1 MPPSSPPKPE
11 CVNRLVISGT
21 LNQIETLRYSPAGVP
36 IVEAVVHHRSSQTLA
51 TQLRQVEC
59 ELTVQ
64 ASGSLAN
71 QLTQLTVGTQV
82 KLEGA
87 LNRRSVNSR
96 QLILILNRIE
106 KE

>member
-1 MPPSSPPKPE
+1 M
-11 CVNRLVISGT
+11 
-21 LNQIETLRYSPAGVP
+21 RYSPAGVP
-36 IVEAVVHHRSSQTLA
+36 IAEAVVLHRSSQTVA
-51 TQLRQVEC
+51 TQVRQVEC

-64 ASGSLAN
+64 ASGTLAA
-71 QLTQLTVGTQV
+71 QLAQLNTGTQV

-87 LNRRSVNSR
+87 LNRRSVKSR

>member
-1 MPPSSPPKPE
+1 
-11 CVNRLVISGT
+11 VNRLVISGA
-21 LNQIETLRYSPAGVP
+21 LIQVDPLRYSPAGVP
-36 IVEAVVHHRSSQTLA
+36 IAEAVVLHRSSQTVA
-51 TQLRQVEC
+51 TQVRQVEC

-64 ASGSLAN
+64 ASGALAG
-71 QLTQLTVGTQV
+71 QLAQLNAGTQV

-87 LNRRSVNSR
+87 LNRRSVKSR

>member
-1 MPPSSPPKPE
+1 L
-11 CVNRLVISGT
+11 NRLVISGD
-21 LNQIETLRYSPAGVP
+21 LIQVDPLRYSPAGVP
-36 IVEAVVHHRSSQTLA
+36 IAEAVIRHRSSQEVA
-51 TQLRQVEC
+51 TQAREVEC

-64 ASGSLAN
+64 ASGPLATRLA
-71 QLTQLTVGTQV
+71 QQTTGTQV
-82 KLEGA
+82 KLEGV

>member
-1 MPPSSPPKPE
+1 M
-11 CVNRLVISGT
+11 NRLVISGA
-21 LNQIETLRYSPAGVP
+21 LIQVDPLRYSPAGVP
-36 IVEAVVHHRSSQTLA
+36 IAEAVVHHRSSQEVA
-51 TQLRQVEC
+51 AQARRVEC

-64 ASGSLAN
+64 ASGPLATRLS
-71 QLTQLTVGTQV
+71 QLPAGTQV

>member
-1 MPPSSPPKPE
+1 
-11 CVNRLVISGT
+11 VNRLVISGI
-21 LNQIETLRYSPAGVP
+21 LIQVDPVRYSPAGVP
-36 IVEAVVHHRSSQTLA
+36 IAEAVIQHRSSQTVA
-51 TQLRQVEC
+51 TQARQVEC
-59 ELTVQ
+59 ELTIQ
-64 ASGSLAN
+64 ASGSLAG
-71 QLTQLTVGTQV
+71 QLAQLATGTQV

>member
-1 MPPSSPPKPE
+1 M
-11 CVNRLVISGT
+11 NRLVISGA
-21 LNQIETLRYSPAGVP
+21 LIQVDPVRYSPAGVP
-36 IVEAVVHHRSSQTLA
+36 IAEAVIQHRSSQTVATLA
-51 TQLRQVEC
+51 RQVEC
-59 ELTVQ
+59 ELTIQ
-64 ASGSLAN
+64 ASGSLAQ
-71 QLTQLTVGTQV
+71 QLAQLAAGAQV

>member
-1 MPPSSPPKPE
+1 M
-11 CVNRLVISGT
+11 NRLVISGA
-21 LNQIETLRYSPAGVP
+21 LIQVDPLRYSPAGVP
-36 IVEAVVHHRSSQTLA
+36 IAEAVVSHRSSQDVAGQTRRL
-51 TQLRQVEC
+51 EC
-59 ELTVQ
+59 EVTVQ
-64 ASGSLAN
+64 ASGVLATRLS
-71 QLTQLTVGTQV
+71 QLPAGTQV

>member
-1 MPPSSPPKPE
+1 
-11 CVNRLVISGT
+11 VNRLVISGA
-21 LNQIETLRYSPAGVP
+21 LIQVDPLRYSPAGVP
-36 IVEAVVHHRSSQTLA
+36 IAEAVVLHRSSQTVA
-51 TQLRQVEC
+51 TQVRQVEC

-64 ASGSLAN
+64 ASGTLAS
-71 QLTQLTVGTQV
+71 QLAQLNTGTQV

-87 LNRRSVNSR
+87 LNRRSVKSR

>member
-1 MPPSSPPKPE
+1 M
-11 CVNRLVISGT
+11 NRLLISGA
-21 LNQIETLRYSPAGVP
+21 LIQVDPLRYSPAGVP
-36 IVEAVVHHRSSQTLA
+36 IAEAVIVHRSSQSVA
-51 TQLRQVEC
+51 GQARQVEC

-64 ASGSLAN
+64 ASGTLAG
-71 QLTQLTVGTQV
+71 QLAQQPPGTQV
-82 KLEGA
+82 KLEGV

>member
-1 MPPSSPPKPE
+1 M
-11 CVNRLVISGT
+11 NRLRISGA
-21 LNQIETLRYSPAGVP
+21 LIQVDPLRYSPAGVP
-36 IVEAVVHHRSSQTLA
+36 IAEALILHRSSQDVA
-51 TQLRQVEC
+51 GQARQVEC

-64 ASGSLAN
+64 ASGPLASRLA
-71 QLTQLTVGTQV
+71 QLSTGTQV

-96 QLILILNRIE
+96 QLILILNRFE

>member
-1 MPPSSPPKPE
+1 L
-11 CVNRLVISGT
+11 NRLIISGA
-21 LNQIETLRYSPAGVP
+21 LIQIEPLRYSPAGVP
-36 IVEAVVHHRSSQTLA
+36 IAEAVIHHRSSQTVA
-51 TQLRQVEC
+51 TQARQVEC

-64 ASGSLAN
+64 ASGPLAA
-71 QLTQLTVGTQV
+71 QLSQQTTGTQLE
-82 KLEGA
+82 LEGV

>member
-1 MPPSSPPKPE
+1 M
-11 CVNRLVISGT
+11 NRLLISGV
-21 LNQIETLRYSPAGVP
+21 LVQVDPVRYSPAGVP
-36 IVEAVVHHRSSQTLA
+36 IAEAVVHHRSSQTVA
-51 TQLRQVEC
+51 TQARQVEC

-64 ASGSLAN
+64 ASGPLAAPLA
-71 QLTQLTVGTQV
+71 QLAAGTQV

>member
-1 MPPSSPPKPE
+1 
-11 CVNRLVISGT
+11 VNRLVISGA
-21 LNQIETLRYSPAGVP
+21 LIQVDPVRYSPAGVP
-36 IVEAVVHHRSSQTLA
+36 IAEAVILHRSSQTVA
-51 TQLRQVEC
+51 TQARQVEC

-64 ASGSLAN
+64 ASGSLAS
-71 QLTQLTVGTQV
+71 QLAQQTAGTQV

>member
-1 MPPSSPPKPE
+1 
-11 CVNRLVISGT
+11 VNRLLISGA
-21 LNQIETLRYSPAGVP
+21 LIQVDPVRYSPAGVP
-36 IVEAVVHHRSSQTLA
+36 IAEAVVHHRSNQMVA
-51 TQLRQVEC
+51 TQTRQVEC

-64 ASGSLAN
+64 ASGSLA
-71 QLTQLTVGTQV
+71 TQLAKLTAGTQV

>member
-1 MPPSSPPKPE
+1 L
-11 CVNRLVISGT
+11 NRLLISGV
-21 LNQIETLRYSPAGVP
+21 LIQVDPLRYSPAGVP
-36 IVEAVVHHRSSQTLA
+36 IAEAVIRHRSSQSVAGQT
-51 TQLRQVEC
+51 RQVEC

-64 ASGSLAN
+64 ASGTLAG
-71 QLTQLTVGTQV
+71 QLARLPQGTQV
-82 KLEGA
+82 ELEGV

>member
-1 MPPSSPPKPE
+1 
-11 CVNRLVISGT
+11 VNRLVISGA
-21 LNQIETLRYSPAGVP
+21 LIQVDPLRYSPAGVP
-36 IVEAVVHHRSSQTLA
+36 IAEAVIHHCSNQVMA
-51 TQLRQVEC
+51 TQARQVEC

-64 ASGSLAN
+64 ASGTLATRLA
-71 QLTQLTVGTQV
+71 QLPPGTQV

>member
-1 MPPSSPPKPE
+1 M
-11 CVNRLVISGT
+11 NRLVISGV
-21 LNQIETLRYSPAGVP
+21 LIKVDPLRYSPAGVP
-36 IVEAVVHHRSSQTLA
+36 IAEAVIQHRSSQTVAALS
-51 TQLRQVEC
+51 RQVEC

-64 ASGSLAN
+64 ASGSLA
-71 QLTQLTVGTQV
+71 TQLAQLATGTQV

>member
-1 MPPSSPPKPE
+1 
-11 CVNRLVISGT
+11 VNRLFISGA
-21 LNQIETLRYSPAGVP
+21 LIQVDPVRYSPAGVP
-36 IVEAVVHHRSSQTLA
+36 IAEAVILHRSSQTVA
-51 TQLRQVEC
+51 AQARPAGC

-64 ASGSLAN
+64 ASGSLAGKLA
-71 QLTQLTVGTQV
+71 QLATGTQV

>member
-1 MPPSSPPKPE
+1 L
-11 CVNRLVISGT
+11 NRLVISGV
-21 LNQIETLRYSPAGVP
+21 LVQVDPLRYSPAGVP
-36 IVEAVVHHRSSQTLA
+36 ITEAVIHHRSSQSVA
-51 TQLRQVEC
+51 TQAREVEC

-64 ASGSLAN
+64 ASGSLA
-71 QLTQLTVGTQV
+71 TQLAQQTTGTQV
-82 KLEGA
+82 KLEGV

>member
-1 MPPSSPPKPE
+1 M
-11 CVNRLVISGT
+11 NRLVISGA
-21 LNQIETLRYSPAGVP
+21 LIQVDPVRYSPAGVP
-36 IVEAVVHHRSSQTLA
+36 IAEAVIQHRSNQTVA
-51 TQLRQVEC
+51 TQARQVEC
-59 ELTVQ
+59 ELTIQ
-64 ASGSLAN
+64 ASGSLAQ
-71 QLTQLTVGTQV
+71 QLAQLATGTQV

>member
-1 MPPSSPPKPE
+1 M
-11 CVNRLVISGT
+11 NRLVISGT

-36 IVEAVVHHRSSQTLA
+36 IAEAVVHHRGSQTLA
-51 TQLRQVEC
+51 NQARQVEC

>member
-1 MPPSSPPKPE
+1 M
-11 CVNRLVISGT
+11 NRLVISGA
-21 LNQIETLRYSPAGVP
+21 LIQVDPLRYSPAGVP
-36 IVEAVVHHRSSQTLA
+36 IAEAVIQHRSSQA
-51 TQLRQVEC
+51 VAGQPRQVEC

-64 ASGSLAN
+64 ASGSLAG
-71 QLTQLTVGTQV
+71 QLAQLATGTQI

>member
-1 MPPSSPPKPE
+1 MNK
-11 CVNRLVISGT
+11 LGISGT
-21 LNQIETLRYSPAGVP
+21 LIQVEPVRYSPAGVP
-36 IVEAVVHHRSSQTLA
+36 IAEAVILHRSSQTVA
-51 TQLRQVEC
+51 TQARQVEC

-64 ASGSLAN
+64 ASGMLA
-71 QLTQLTVGTQV
+71 TQLAQLATGAQV

-87 LNRRSVNSR
+87 LNRRSVKSR

>member
-1 MPPSSPPKPE
+1 MNK
-11 CVNRLVISGT
+11 LVISGV
-21 LNQIETLRYSPAGVP
+21 LIQVDPVRYSPAGVP
-36 IVEAVVHHRSSQTLA
+36 IAEAVILHRSSQA
-51 TQLRQVEC
+51 VAAQARQVEC

-64 ASGSLAN
+64 ASGSLAS
-71 QLTQLTVGTQV
+71 QLAHLVVGTLV

>member
-1 MPPSSPPKPE
+1 
-11 CVNRLVISGT
+11 VNRLVISGA
-21 LNQIETLRYSPAGVP
+21 LIQVDPVRYSPAGVP
-36 IVEAVVHHRSSQTLA
+36 IAEAVILHRSSQTVA
-51 TQLRQVEC
+51 AQARQVEC

-64 ASGSLAN
+64 ASGSLAS
-71 QLTQLTVGTQV
+71 QLAQLSSGTQV

>member
-1 MPPSSPPKPE
+1 M
-11 CVNRLVISGT
+11 NRLLISGV
-21 LNQIETLRYSPAGVP
+21 LIQVEPVRYSPAGVP
-36 IVEAVVHHRSSQTLA
+36 IAEAVIQHRSSQAVAGQT
-51 TQLRQVEC
+51 RQVEC

-64 ASGSLAN
+64 ASGALA
-71 QLTQLTVGTQV
+71 TQLARLECGTQV

-96 QLILILNRIE
+96 QLILILNRYE

>member
-1 MPPSSPPKPE
+1 
-11 CVNRLVISGT
+11 VNRLVISGA
-21 LNQIETLRYSPAGVP
+21 LIQVDPLRHSPAGVP
-36 IVEAVVHHRSSQTLA
+36 IAEAVIQHRSNQGIA
-51 TQLRQVEC
+51 GQARQVEC

-64 ASGSLAN
+64 ASGSLAG
-71 QLTQLTVGTQV
+71 QLAQLSTGTQV
-82 KLEGA
+82 RLEGA

>member
-1 MPPSSPPKPE
+1 M
-11 CVNRLVISGT
+11 NRLVISGA
-21 LNQIETLRYSPAGVP
+21 LIQVDPVRYSPAGVP
-36 IVEAVVHHRSSQTLA
+36 IAEAVMLHRGSQTVA
-51 TQLRQVEC
+51 TQSRQLEC

-64 ASGSLAN
+64 ASGPLAGQLA
-71 QLTQLTVGTQV
+71 QLTNGTQV

-87 LNRRSVNSR
+87 LNRRSVKSR

>member
-1 MPPSSPPKPE
+1 MNK
-11 CVNRLVISGT
+11 LLISGV
-21 LNQIETLRYSPAGVP
+21 LIQVDPVRYSPAGVP
-36 IVEAVVHHRSSQTLA
+36 IAEAVIQHRGSQSVAGQT
-51 TQLRQVEC
+51 RQVEC

-64 ASGSLAN
+64 ASGTLA
-71 QLTQLTVGTQV
+71 TQLARLTSGTQV